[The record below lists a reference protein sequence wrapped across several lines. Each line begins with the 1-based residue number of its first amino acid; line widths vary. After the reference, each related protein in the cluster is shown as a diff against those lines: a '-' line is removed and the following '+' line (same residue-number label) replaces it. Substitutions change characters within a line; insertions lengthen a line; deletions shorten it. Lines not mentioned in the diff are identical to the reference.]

1 MRRFEKLTN
10 LSLYLAQ
17 FRPKCFDGQPI
28 LVVNQGKATSRLV
41 NRKGVQ
47 VVIARPEEHQT
58 GNSDSYVSDM
68 QTAIFVLEKDL
79 TSDRTDETENEQY
92 ARLLDIAVGIMTEI
106 EADVTASCNE
116 YLRGLSLTS
125 AGIVP
130 EASLFG
136 GWSGYSIEISF
147 E

>member
-17 FRPKCFDGQPI
+17 FRPKCFDGKPI

-58 GNSDSYVSDM
+58 GDSDGYVSDL

-79 TSDRTDETENEQY
+79 SSDRTDETENEQY
-92 ARLLDIAVGIMTEI
+92 VRLLDIAVGIMTEI
-106 EADVTASCNE
+106 EADAAASCNE
-116 YLRGLSLTS
+116 YLRGLTLAS

-130 EASLFG
+130 EASIFG